1 VFTTLPP
8 YTDWQPS
15 TVDVVLHALSRAGAP
30 HALRTMEGWVELGSS
45 NHSDPGVVKL
55 YRGPR
60 QQPLHWIAPEPL
72 AGIVLQQNGTIAAV
86 EQSGVHHIL
95 TLVDEE
101 LIPDWPPPFATLMSA
116 TVAAGLLDDRIASPA
131 LSAVQR
137 GMAALGRW
145 RLATEAPLPQQ
156 ELHVLC
162 DLVAAWFE
170 AEQQVDLDLI
180 VAAATYALNTQPDGK
195 ARIGA
200 LLRAQ
205 VNLEERSKDS
215 DELLLMSLAL
225 DGNESE
231 GRALLKGFSGRYTS
245 IDLDK
250 LEADWPNTVI
260 ATMLKDIR
268 QSPGFTYWQGRRRRS
283 QGLSS

>member
-1 VFTTLPP
+1 
-8 YTDWQPS
+8 
-15 TVDVVLHALSRAGAP
+15 
-30 HALRTMEGWVELGSS
+30 
-45 NHSDPGVVKL
+45 
-55 YRGPR
+55 
-60 QQPLHWIAPEPL
+60 
-72 AGIVLQQNGTIAAV
+72 
-86 EQSGVHHIL
+86 
-95 TLVDEE
+95 
-101 LIPDWPPPFATLMSA
+101 MSA

-180 VAAATYALNTQPDGK
+180 VAAANYALSTQPDGK

-205 VNLEERSKDS
+205 VNPDEKSKES
-215 DELLLMSLAL
+215 DKLLLMALAL
-225 DGNESE
+225 EGNEPE
-231 GRALLKGFSGRYTS
+231 VRMLLTGFSGRYRP
-245 IDLDK
+245 DELDRIV
-250 LEADWPNTVI
+250 ASWPNTVI
-260 ATMLKDIR
+260 ATILSDIR
-268 QSPGFTYWQGRRRRS
+268 QSPGFTYWQRQPRRS
-283 QGLSS
+283 PGLSS